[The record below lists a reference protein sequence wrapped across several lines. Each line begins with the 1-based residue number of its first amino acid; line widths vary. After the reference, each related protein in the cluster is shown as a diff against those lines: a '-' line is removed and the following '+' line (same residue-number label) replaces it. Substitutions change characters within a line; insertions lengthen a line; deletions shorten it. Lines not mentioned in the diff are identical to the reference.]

1 MEGVHAVTYAGD
13 LTPQEAWDA
22 LEANPDAVLVDCRTR
37 AEWNFV
43 GVPDLEILGKRTVFI
58 EWVGF
63 PDGAPNQA
71 FVAQL
76 RDAGVRDSDE
86 VIFICRS
93 GHRSIGAAEA
103 ATAAGVAKAYNVL
116 DGFEGALDDDDHR
129 GSEGWRASNL
139 PWRQS

>member
-129 GSEGWRASNL
+129 GSEGVV
-139 PWRQS
+139 